1 MGEVFAGRYELL
13 EPIGMGGMGSVW
25 TVHDRADG
33 RVKAAKI
40 LRQSDAASL
49 LRFVR
54 EQSVRIAHPHVV
66 TPESWAGMDDRV
78 LFTMPLV
85 AGGSVAD
92 LVRDHGA
99 LPLPWVGALLDQLL
113 DALEAVHAAGIV
125 HRDVKP
131 ANLLLEPT
139 GDGVPHLRLTDFGIA
154 VPLDDAR
161 LTHGPMAVGSPGYMA
176 PEQWQGGEV
185 GPRHDL
191 YAVGRVGLEMV
202 TGIRPPVG
210 SAEVEVTTLPEPR
223 DVAERLVAVLRRAA
237 AEDPDQRPATAA
249 ELRAELATLRLRELP
264 PTGAPVLVPARV
276 GTDPSSPFDG
286 GPHGGPH
293 HAPADAPTA
302 VGATRA
308 ATAAADPEA
317 VTRYAGAGGT
327 QVDRP
332 APTRFEP
339 RPAGPATATGGG
351 GTRVAA
357 YLLLVLGV
365 LAVVAGAALLLT
377 G

>member
-13 EPIGMGGMGSVW
+13 DPIGMGGMGSVW

-54 EQSVRIAHPHVV
+54 EQSVRISHPHVV

-99 LPLPWVGALLDQLL
+99 LPLPWVGVLLDQLL
-113 DALEAVHAAGIV
+113 DALEAVHDAGVV

-139 GDGVPHLRLTDFGIA
+139 GPGVPHLRLTDFGIA

-161 LTHGPMAVGSPGYMA
+161 LTHGPAAVGSPGYMA

-202 TGIRPPVG
+202 TGSRPPADG
-210 SAEVEVTTLPEPR
+210 SPVDVAALPEPTE
-223 DVAERLVAVLRRAA
+223 VATRLVAVLQRAA
-237 AEDPDQRPATAA
+237 ATDPDERPATARELREELAALRLA
-249 ELRAELATLRLRELP
+249 ELPAH
-264 PTGAPVLVPARV
+264 GAPLVVDSRV
-276 GTDPSSPFDG
+276 PSTYVA
-286 GPHGGPH
+286 H
-293 HAPADAPTA
+293 DAPTT
-302 VGATRA
+302 VGATLA
-308 ATAAADPEA
+308 GEQADGPDA
-317 VTRYAGAGGT
+317 RTRLAPPAAGAT
-327 QVDRP
+327 RVDAP
-332 APTRFEP
+332 PPTR
-339 RPAGPATATGGG
+339 AGG
-351 GTRVAA
+351 GTAVAPGPMAGSGSGTPAERAAGRTRVVA
-357 YLLLVLGV
+357 LLLVVLGI
-365 LAVVAGAALLLT
+365 LAVAAGVAVLLL